1 MAALDLD
8 TLHLEKGNH
17 SSPDA
22 GMCVMEAVA
31 MLASEDFS
39 DAPQCVSPVI
49 RAFLV
54 SWNDSLDDDDRQTL
68 KQYIPMVIGTN
79 AGPAVDIE
87 LSWMALDWLVRVQAP
102 AWLRLAGL
110 NDQAA
115 VLTEMAEITATTC
128 PSILPALQA
137 VRTDADAAWDAA
149 GAAARAAARDAA
161 GDALRPTV
169 EALQESAHDLVS
181 RMIAVAKAEASS

>member
-1 MAALDLD
+1 MPSPPTLDLD
-8 TLHLEKGNH
+8 TLHLDKGAHRN
-17 SSPDA
+17 PAA

-39 DAPQCVSPVI
+39 DAPDCVSPVI

-54 SWNDSLDDDDRQTL
+54 NWNDSLDDDDRQTL
-68 KQYIPMVIGTN
+68 KQYIPQVIGTN
-79 AGPAVDIE
+79 AGPAVDEE

-115 VLTEMAEITATTC
+115 VLTEMGEITAATC

-137 VRTDADAAWDAA
+137 VRTDAAAAWAAAWDAAWDALA
-149 GAAARAAARDAA
+149 D
-161 GDALRPTV
+161 TV
-169 EALQESAHDLVS
+169 SVLQESALDLID
-181 RMIAVAKAEASS
+181 RMIAVEA